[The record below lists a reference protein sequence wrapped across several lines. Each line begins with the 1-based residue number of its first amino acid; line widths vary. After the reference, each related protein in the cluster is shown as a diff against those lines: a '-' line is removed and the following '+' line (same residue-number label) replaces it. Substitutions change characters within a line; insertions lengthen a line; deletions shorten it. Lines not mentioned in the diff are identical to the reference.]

1 MREVRA
7 SEAKAHLAE
16 LLRAVEHGETVAITR
31 HGKAIAQLTPA
42 QDQDRDSRRSA
53 VERFRSH
60 RRQWRRIDMPTD
72 EIVASIHEGRR
83 W

>member
-7 SEAKAHLAE
+7 TEAKAQLAE
-16 LLRAVEHGETVAITR
+16 LLRAVEHGETVAIMR
-31 HGKAIAQLTPA
+31 HGKAIAHLIPTPEH
-42 QDQDRDSRRSA
+42 DGESRRSA
-53 VERFRSH
+53 VERFRRH
-60 RRQWRRIDMPTD
+60 RRGWQRIDMTSE